1 MPVSSISARYNV
13 VMEELVEQ
21 KAHLGPPPK
30 SNRGWFKPGDQR
42 INRRGRPVG
51 SKADPGEEAGPADRA
66 AVTDGLMVLRLPSK
80 LLACRIAFE
89 RGPWLT
95 NLPVDFQIVS
105 SRIDAS
111 QGLLVLVLRSASFQR
126 VARGAVIPEFRP
138 QFNGLRWYSGPELKS
153 WVRA

>member
-1 MPVSSISARYNV
+1 
-13 VMEELVEQ
+13 MEQLAEQ
-21 KAHLGPPPK
+21 MHLGSPPK

-51 SKADPGEEAGPADRA
+51 SKAEPEDGAGDVDRA
-66 AVTDGLMVLRLPSK
+66 AATDSLMVLRLPLK

-89 RGPWLT
+89 RGPWTT
-95 NLPVDFQIVS
+95 NLPVDFQLVS
-105 SRIDAS
+105 SRVDVS
-111 QGLLVLVLRSASFQR
+111 RGLVFFVLRSASFQR

-138 QFNGLRWYSGPELKS
+138 LVNGLRWYSGPELKS